1 MNEQCTLLTSRII
14 ACEIAMVLNQQ
25 RPGIVREY
33 DTDVKVELVADINSS
48 GLYLQAEARGVGV
61 RQGPM
66 RSSDLAMKLDP
77 FSERFVQPIVAAF
90 LNEFDKAALASFNVN
105 GAARN

>member
-1 MNEQCTLLTSRII
+1 MDEQRCLLTPRII

-25 RPGIVREY
+25 RPGVVGED
-33 DTDVKVELVADINSS
+33 DTDVKVEFVADINSD
-48 GLYLQAEARGVGV
+48 GLYLQAEAHGVGLK
-61 RQGPM
+61 QGPM

-77 FSERFVQPIVAAF
+77 FSERFVRPIVAAF
-90 LNEFDKAALASFNVN
+90 LNEFDKAALASFNVH

>member
-1 MNEQCTLLTSRII
+1 MDEQRTLLTPRII
-14 ACEIAMVLNQQ
+14 ACEIAMVLNQH
-25 RPGIVREY
+25 RPGVVREY
-33 DTDVKVELVADINSS
+33 DADVNVDLVADVVS
-48 GLYLQAEARGVGV
+48 GDLYLCAEARGVGL

-90 LNEFDKAALASFNVN
+90 LSEFDKAALASNDASV
-105 GAARN
+105 APRN